1 MSTPLIEQRPLR
13 CDAEANRRRI
23 LEAAAVAFAEG
34 GFETGVEAIAR
45 RAGVGMGTLYRRFPT
60 KEHLVRAIL
69 ESRVAKLS
77 DLAAEA
83 AAGEDAWAAL
93 ELVLTA
99 ALRLQ
104 ERDRGVVTLAAQ
116 SLGPEAI
123 PDNLDGFYD
132 CLGGLLTRAQAAGQ
146 ARPDV
151 SPGDLPVLLR
161 MAASATAPALHGA
174 DRSGEW
180 PRYLGIVLDGLRAR

>member
-1 MSTPLIEQRPLR
+1 VSTPLVEPRPLR

-23 LEAAAVAFAEG
+23 LEAAAGAFAEG

-69 ESRVAKLS
+69 ESRVAEICEV
-77 DLAAEA
+77 AAEA
-83 AAGEDAWAAL
+83 ENDDDAWRAL
-93 ELVLTA
+93 ETVLTA

-104 ERDRGVVTLAAQ
+104 ARDRGVLHLAVQ
-116 SLGPEAI
+116 SLGPEAV
-123 PDNLDGFYD
+123 PQNLGEFYAR
-132 CLGGLLTRAQAAGQ
+132 LGELLARAQVAGQ
-146 ARPDV
+146 ARADVTPD
-151 SPGDLPVLLR
+151 DLPVLVR
-161 MAASATAPALHGA
+161 MAATATVPALSGA

-180 PRYLGIVLDGLRAR
+180 PRYLGFVLDGLRAR